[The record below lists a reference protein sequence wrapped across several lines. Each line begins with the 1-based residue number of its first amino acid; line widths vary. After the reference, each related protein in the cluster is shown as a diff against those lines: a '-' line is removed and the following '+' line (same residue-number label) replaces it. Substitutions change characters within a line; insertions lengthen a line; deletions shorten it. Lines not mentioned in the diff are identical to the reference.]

1 MSLRV
6 VGEAPHRVNRACGWM
21 RTGIH
26 ELRQEDGMRERLMAE
41 TRAALKAQDK
51 PRLSALRLI
60 SAALQQADIAA
71 RTPIPDAEI
80 PALLQKMIKQR
91 RESLAIYQQA
101 GRKAQAD
108 QEAAE
113 ITVIEAFLPKQ
124 MSEAEAQAAVGAT
137 IEQGGGAK
145 PPGIGKVMNALKER
159 YAGRM
164 DFAKASGWAKDLLK

>member
-1 MSLRV
+1 
-6 VGEAPHRVNRACGWM
+6 
-21 RTGIH
+21 
-26 ELRQEDGMRERLMAE
+26 MRERLMAE
-41 TRAALKAQDK
+41 MKAALKGQDK

-71 RTPIPDAEI
+71 KAAIPEGEI

-108 QEAAE
+108 QEAVE
-113 ITVIEAFLPKQ
+113 ITVIEEFLPKQ
-124 MSEAEAQAAVGAT
+124 LSEAEAQAAVAAT
-137 IEQGGGAK
+137 IKEVGAANLREM
-145 PPGIGKVMNALKER
+145 GKVMSALKER

-164 DFAKASGWAKDLLK
+164 DFAKASGWAKELLK

>member
-1 MSLRV
+1 MRSTELV
-6 VGEAPHRVNRACGWM
+6 VGAAAAYISRIEEVP
-21 RTGIH
+21 
-26 ELRQEDGMRERLMAE
+26 MRERLMAE
-41 TRAALKAQDK
+41 TKAALKAQDK

-91 RESLAIYQQA
+91 RESFAIYQQA

-113 ITVIEAFLPKQ
+113 ITVIETFLPKQ
-124 MSEAEAQAAVGAT
+124 MSEAEAQAAVAATLKEVGAT
-137 IEQGGGAK
+137 GLK
-145 PPGIGKVMNALKER
+145 DMGKVMSALKER